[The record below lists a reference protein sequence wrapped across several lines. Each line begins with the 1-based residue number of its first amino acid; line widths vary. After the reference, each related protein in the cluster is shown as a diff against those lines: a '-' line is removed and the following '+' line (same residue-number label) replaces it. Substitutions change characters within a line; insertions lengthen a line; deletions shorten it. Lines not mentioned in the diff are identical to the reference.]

1 MNIYSAIDELQLL
14 EEILMNLIT
23 LELGRWGKKKKV
35 LSESSLSL
43 SSVSCTFMNSGYET
57 GLDIFCPALVS
68 KLDAQGIY

>member
-23 LELGRWGKKKKV
+23 LELGRWGKKV
-35 LSESSLSL
+35 LSESSPSL
-43 SSVSCTFMNSGYET
+43 SSVSCTFMISGYET
-57 GLDIFCPALVS
+57 GIDVFCPALFS